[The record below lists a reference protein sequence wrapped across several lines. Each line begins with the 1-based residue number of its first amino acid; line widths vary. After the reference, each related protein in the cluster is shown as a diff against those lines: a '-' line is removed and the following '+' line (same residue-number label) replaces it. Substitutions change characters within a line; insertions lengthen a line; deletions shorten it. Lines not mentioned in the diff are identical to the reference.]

1 MQGAVPDANFE
12 EVVAQTSAGDSVASS
27 VQMQKLQQYF
37 QYENALVKHVAME
50 SFFASAATKPG
61 LMLQDNSCWIGE
73 GKGTE
78 EEINSGMQGAV
89 PDADC
94 GVIQGLCKNQRQL
107 ANAHHRL
114 KKDRTM
120 KANNW
125 QWKRKHC
132 VSQLPEDPPC
142 KMMKTDSESCIIHD
156 KLIQDI
162 VGNNQNTNQPNLYIL
177 HWHTKQQ
184 NQQDFG
190 KKADTTDTSKFAR
203 SSIVHVLI
211 QLEVDKLKSKG
222 LVFIYLQQPSWSQHG
237 KVELIK
243 WYMDSTSKTILSTLD
258 LQQLNIAIVTTYCN
272 LKADTMLLAFVG
284 LIPNQKPSNDDYILL
299 GLFLQLTNKKSD
311 TKVKEIQDKANVT
324 HLCRV
329 CDDTK
334 FDINTGSNSNHHQS
348 VGASYGLGA

>member
-1 MQGAVPDANFE
+1 
-12 EVVAQTSAGDSVASS
+12 
-27 VQMQKLQQYF
+27 
-37 QYENALVKHVAME
+37 
-50 SFFASAATKPG
+50 
-61 LMLQDNSCWIGE
+61 
-73 GKGTE
+73 
-78 EEINSGMQGAV
+78 
-89 PDADC
+89 
-94 GVIQGLCKNQRQL
+94 
-107 ANAHHRL
+107 
-114 KKDRTM
+114 
-120 KANNW
+120 
-125 QWKRKHC
+125 
-132 VSQLPEDPPC
+132 
-142 KMMKTDSESCIIHD
+142 
-156 KLIQDI
+156 
-162 VGNNQNTNQPNLYIL
+162 
-177 HWHTKQQ
+177 
-184 NQQDFG
+184 
-190 KKADTTDTSKFAR
+190 
-203 SSIVHVLI
+203 VHVLI

-222 LVFIYLQQPSWSQHG
+222 LVFIYLQQPSRSQHG